1 MLDDLI
7 ERLKGATEGSGGL
20 DGLVWEAT
28 GHCAH
33 RETKY
38 YAVQSDTGFECTA
51 CGIDMYGVTIPKV
64 TTDLN
69 AALALVEEKAEE
81 AFGDFVLIGVHRD
94 RHKVPF
100 DGPLQ
105 GKYRWTGWLRLHAQ
119 DAVEAHS
126 YAGPEIALLIAL
138 LTALKEQNNG

>member
-33 RETKY
+33 RIVKR
-38 YAVQSDTGFECTA
+38 YAVQSDTGFTCDA
-51 CGIDMYGVTIPKV
+51 CGIEMFGVKIPKL

-69 AALALVEEKAEE
+69 AALALVEEKLASLDIYLTKHRKEGCGAELVYVRNRLPRSARSE
-81 AFGDFVLIGVHRD
+81 GQATL
-94 RHKVPF
+94 
-100 DGPLQ
+100 PL
-105 GKYRWTGWLRLHAQ
+105 
-119 DAVEAHS
+119 
-126 YAGPEIALLIAL
+126 ALLIAL